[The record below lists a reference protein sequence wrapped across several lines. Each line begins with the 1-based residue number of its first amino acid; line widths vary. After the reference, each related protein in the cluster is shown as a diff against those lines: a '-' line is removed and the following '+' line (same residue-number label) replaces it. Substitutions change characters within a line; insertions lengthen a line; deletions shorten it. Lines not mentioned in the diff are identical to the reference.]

1 MSGTAHSYVV
11 ALTGGVAAGK
21 STVAERFA
29 ALGAP
34 IHDADV
40 AAREVIEPGSDGLA
54 AIVTAFGTGVL
65 AADGTLDRVAMRKR
79 IFADAAARTALEG
92 IIHPRVR
99 TWLHERAQHETA
111 PYCLL
116 AIPLLVRNI
125 DHYRWVDRVLLVD
138 APETA
143 QLARLTQRDDIDPNL
158 AQRMLAQ
165 QASRAERLAIADD
178 VIDNSG
184 DAAALDAAVA
194 ALHRRYLELAAGRA
208 RP

>member
-1 MSGTAHSYVV
+1 MSAAVHSYLV
-11 ALTGGVAAGK
+11 ALTGGVASGK

-34 IHDADV
+34 VHDADV
-40 AAREVIEPGSDGLA
+40 AAREVIAPGSEGLA
-54 AIVTAFGTGVL
+54 ALVAAFGPGVL
-65 AADGTLDRVAMRKR
+65 AADGTLDRAAMRQR
-79 IFADAAARTALEG
+79 IFADATARATLEG

-99 TWLHERAQHETA
+99 AWLHERALAETA

-116 AIPLLVRNI
+116 AIPLLARNL

-138 APETA
+138 APETT
-143 QLARLTQRDDIDPNL
+143 QLDRLTQRDGIGLPL

-165 QASRAERLAIADD
+165 QASRAERRAIADD
-178 VIDNSG
+178 VIDNSS

-194 ALHRRYLELAAGRA
+194 ALHRRYLALAANR
-208 RP
+208 

>member
-1 MSGTAHSYVV
+1 MSAHSYIV

-21 STVAERFA
+21 STVAARFA

-40 AAREVIEPGSDGLA
+40 AAREVIGPGSAGLA
-54 AIVTAFGTGVL
+54 AIVAAFGPEVL
-65 AADGTLDRVAMRKR
+65 AADGGLDRAAMRRR
-79 IFADAAARTALEG
+79 IFADGAARTTLEG

-99 TWLHERAQHETA
+99 TWLHERARRETA

-138 APETA
+138 APEAA
-143 QLARLTQRDDIDPNL
+143 QLDRLTQRDGIAPTL

-165 QASRAERLAIADD
+165 QASRTERLAIADD

-194 ALHRRYLELAAGRA
+194 ALHRRYLELAARRTGL
-208 RP
+208 

>member
-1 MSGTAHSYVV
+1 MNGAARSYVV

-21 STVAERFA
+21 STVAQRFA
-29 ALGAP
+29 ALGVP

-40 AAREVIEPGSDGLA
+40 AAREVIEPGSEGLA
-54 AIVTAFGTGVL
+54 AIVTALGADVL
-65 AADGTLDRVAMRKR
+65 AADGTLDRAAMRKR
-79 IFADAAARTALEG
+79 IFADASTRTTLEN

-99 TWLHERAQHETA
+99 TWLHTRAMADTA

-116 AIPLLVRNI
+116 AIPLLVRSI

-143 QLARLTQRDDIDPNL
+143 QLDRLTQRDGIDLLL

-165 QASRAERLAIADD
+165 QASRAERRAIADD

-194 ALHRRYLELAAGRA
+194 ALHQRYLELAAA
-208 RP
+208 R